1 MTNTETETLIPTP
14 IEDATPRYLVATLT
28 PEQATRAT
36 NGTHA
41 KSHNVYLIHAVG
53 QRRETWSLKAGK
65 TPEAAIVDTYGAVG
79 RPLIWK
85 TESGTPKPTPTID
98 DLFALNNL

>member
-1 MTNTETETLIPTP
+1 MTNAETETLIRN
-14 IEDATPRYLVATLT
+14 PREGEMPQYLVATLT

-41 KSHNVYLIHAVG
+41 KSHNVYLVHTVG

-65 TPEAAIVDTYGAVG
+65 DPVAATTEMYGGIG
-79 RPLIWK
+79 RALIWK